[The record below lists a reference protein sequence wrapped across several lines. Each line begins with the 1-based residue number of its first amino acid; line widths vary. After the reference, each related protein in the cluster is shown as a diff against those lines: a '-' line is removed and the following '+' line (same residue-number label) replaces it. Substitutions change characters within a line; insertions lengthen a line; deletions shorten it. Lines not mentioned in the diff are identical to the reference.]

1 MKHIGTALRAAVSL
15 GLCAA
20 LLAGCSLLP
29 PDPAPEQP
37 VPTDP
42 LTGQEQLWPG
52 QRPVAVSIENA
63 SDSTTQ
69 WGLSA
74 ASVVLEA
81 RTELQG
87 STRLC
92 LVYPSVNAV
101 PQVGPVAAGED
112 LYWRLLVGQQVIPVQ
127 RGGGQFDQNYLDY
140 YSLRPVD
147 ALEAGRNAFSCPA
160 GWSNAPLWYTSG
172 SALSSALETLN
183 ISSTLTESRVTTAA
197 SAAADS
203 ASGEDTPLTIPA
215 LLPQS
220 MENKVPDA
228 TAPDAVNVRLQF
240 DEQNAT
246 GFAYD
251 AESATYKMLHAD
263 GTPQLDANSGQQAAF
278 DNLLVLFSASAL
290 RDDEQTF
297 DYDLSMGGGVWLNGG
312 HLWYITWTQGTDT
325 TFQFY
330 DADGELLT
338 LNAGRSYL
346 ALVSSVTGQELTVTN
361 SAGENLIQ

>member
-1 MKHIGTALRAAVSL
+1 MKRIGTALRAAVSL

-20 LLAGCSLLP
+20 LLAGCSFLP
-29 PDPAPEQP
+29 SDPAPEQP

-220 MENKVPDA
+220 MENKVRR
-228 TAPDAVNVRLQF
+228 TERHGLCLRRR
-240 DEQNAT
+240 ERHLQNAPRRRHP
-246 GFAYD
+246 A
-251 AESATYKMLHAD
+251 
-263 GTPQLDANSGQQAAF
+263 
-278 DNLLVLFSASAL
+278 
-290 RDDEQTF
+290 
-297 DYDLSMGGGVWLNGG
+297 
-312 HLWYITWTQGTDT
+312 
-325 TFQFY
+325 
-330 DADGELLT
+330 
-338 LNAGRSYL
+338 AGR
-346 ALVSSVTGQELTVTN
+346 QQRP
-361 SAGENLIQ
+361 AGSL

>member
-1 MKHIGTALRAAVSL
+1 MKRIGTALRAAVSL

-20 LLAGCSLLP
+20 LMAGCSLLP
-29 PDPAPEQP
+29 ADPAPEQP

-197 SAAADS
+197 STAADS

-228 TAPDAVNVRLQF
+228 T
-240 DEQNAT
+240 
-246 GFAYD
+246 
-251 AESATYKMLHAD
+251 ATYKMLHAD

>member
-1 MKHIGTALRAAVSL
+1 MKRIGTALRAAVSL

-29 PDPAPEQP
+29 SDPAPEQP

-203 ASGEDTPLTIPA
+203 ASDHPGPA
-215 LLPQS
+215 
-220 MENKVPDA
+220 
-228 TAPDAVNVRLQF
+228 AP
-240 DEQNAT
+240 EH
-246 GFAYD
+246 G
-251 AESATYKMLHAD
+251 K
-263 GTPQLDANSGQQAAF
+263 
-278 DNLLVLFSASAL
+278 
-290 RDDEQTF
+290 
-297 DYDLSMGGGVWLNGG
+297 
-312 HLWYITWTQGTDT
+312 
-325 TFQFY
+325 
-330 DADGELLT
+330 
-338 LNAGRSYL
+338 
-346 ALVSSVTGQELTVTN
+346 
-361 SAGENLIQ
+361 

>member
-1 MKHIGTALRAAVSL
+1 MKRIGTALRAAVSL

-29 PDPAPEQP
+29 SDPAPEQP

-112 LYWRLLVGQQVIPVQ
+112 LYWRLLVGQQVIP
-127 RGGGQFDQNYLDY
+127 
-140 YSLRPVD
+140 RPARRRAVRP
-147 ALEAGRNAFSCPA
+147 E
-160 GWSNAPLWYTSG
+160 
-172 SALSSALETLN
+172 LS
-183 ISSTLTESRVTTAA
+183 
-197 SAAADS
+197 
-203 ASGEDTPLTIPA
+203 
-215 LLPQS
+215 
-220 MENKVPDA
+220 
-228 TAPDAVNVRLQF
+228 
-240 DEQNAT
+240 
-246 GFAYD
+246 
-251 AESATYKMLHAD
+251 
-263 GTPQLDANSGQQAAF
+263 
-278 DNLLVLFSASAL
+278 
-290 RDDEQTF
+290 
-297 DYDLSMGGGVWLNGG
+297 
-312 HLWYITWTQGTDT
+312 
-325 TFQFY
+325 
-330 DADGELLT
+330 
-338 LNAGRSYL
+338 
-346 ALVSSVTGQELTVTN
+346 
-361 SAGENLIQ
+361 

>member
-1 MKHIGTALRAAVSL
+1 MKRIGTALRAAVSL

-29 PDPAPEQP
+29 SDPAPEQP

-203 ASGEDTPLTIPA
+203 ASGEDTPLAIPA

-246 GFAYD
+246 ALP
-251 AESATYKMLHAD
+251 T
-263 GTPQLDANSGQQAAF
+263 TPRAPPTKCSTPTAPRSWTPTAASQAA
-278 DNLLVLFSASAL
+278 L
-290 RDDEQTF
+290 
-297 DYDLSMGGGVWLNGG
+297 
-312 HLWYITWTQGTDT
+312 
-325 TFQFY
+325 
-330 DADGELLT
+330 
-338 LNAGRSYL
+338 
-346 ALVSSVTGQELTVTN
+346 
-361 SAGENLIQ
+361 

>member
-1 MKHIGTALRAAVSL
+1 MKRIGTALRAAVSL

-29 PDPAPEQP
+29 SDPAPEQP

-183 ISSTLTESRVTTAA
+183 SSSTLTESRVTTAA

-263 GTPQLDANSGQQAAF
+263 GTPQLDASSGQQAAF

>member
-1 MKHIGTALRAAVSL
+1 MKRIGTALRAAVSL

-29 PDPAPEQP
+29 SDPAPEQP

-63 SDSTTQ
+63 LDSTTQ

-160 GWSNAPLWYTSG
+160 GWSRQHP
-172 SALSSALETLN
+172 
-183 ISSTLTESRVTTAA
+183 AA
-197 SAAADS
+197 VAVHWAV
-203 ASGEDTPLTIPA
+203 G
-215 LLPQS
+215 
-220 MENKVPDA
+220 VR
-228 TAPDAVNVRLQF
+228 TAP
-240 DEQNAT
+240 
-246 GFAYD
+246 
-251 AESATYKMLHAD
+251 
-263 GTPQLDANSGQQAAF
+263 
-278 DNLLVLFSASAL
+278 
-290 RDDEQTF
+290 
-297 DYDLSMGGGVWLNGG
+297 
-312 HLWYITWTQGTDT
+312 
-325 TFQFY
+325 
-330 DADGELLT
+330 
-338 LNAGRSYL
+338 
-346 ALVSSVTGQELTVTN
+346 
-361 SAGENLIQ
+361 

>member
-1 MKHIGTALRAAVSL
+1 MKRIGTALRAAVSL

-29 PDPAPEQP
+29 ADPAPEQP

-160 GWSNAPLWYTSG
+160 GVEQRAPLVHQRQRPFQRAG
-172 SALSSALETLN
+172 
-183 ISSTLTESRVTTAA
+183 
-197 SAAADS
+197 
-203 ASGEDTPLTIPA
+203 
-215 LLPQS
+215 
-220 MENKVPDA
+220 
-228 TAPDAVNVRLQF
+228 
-240 DEQNAT
+240 NA
-246 GFAYD
+246 
-251 AESATYKMLHAD
+251 EHLLHAD
-263 GTPQLDANSGQQAAF
+263 RIPG
-278 DNLLVLFSASAL
+278 
-290 RDDEQTF
+290 DDGRF
-297 DYDLSMGGGVWLNGG
+297 RGGGQRLRGG
-312 HLWYITWTQGTDT
+312 RTSDHPGP
-325 TFQFY
+325 
-330 DADGELLT
+330 AAPEHGK
-338 LNAGRSYL
+338 
-346 ALVSSVTGQELTVTN
+346 
-361 SAGENLIQ
+361 

>member
-1 MKHIGTALRAAVSL
+1 MKRIGTALRAAVSL
-15 GLCAA
+15 VLCAA
-20 LLAGCSLLP
+20 LLAGCSFLP
-29 PDPAPEQP
+29 SETAPEET
-37 VPTDP
+37 VPIDP
-42 LTGQEQLWPG
+42 LTGQEALYPG

-63 SDSTTQ
+63 TTSTTQ
-69 WGLSA
+69 WGLST

-81 RTELQG
+81 RTEQQG
-87 STRLC
+87 DTRLC
-92 LVYPSVNAV
+92 LVYPALEAV

-147 ALEAGRNAFSCPA
+147 ALEAGRNAFSCPV
-160 GWSNAPLWYTSG
+160 GWSNAPLWHTSG
-172 SALSSALETLN
+172 NALSGVLEKLN
-183 ISSTLTESRVTTAA
+183 ISSTLTESRVTSAA
-197 SAAADS
+197 STAADS
-203 ASGEDTPLTIPA
+203 ASGEDAALTIPP

-220 MENKVPDA
+220 MDNKVPDA

-251 AESATYKMLHAD
+251 ADSATYKMLHAD
-263 GTPQLDANSGQQAAF
+263 GTPQLDANNGQQAAF
-278 DNLLVLFSASAL
+278 DNLLILFSASSL
-290 RDDEQTF
+290 RDDDQTF

-312 HLWYITWTQGTDT
+312 HLWYITWTQGTDS

-346 ALVSSVTGQELTVTN
+346 ALVSSLTGQELTVTN